1 MGKHSQ
7 TFLSV
12 FLLSLS
18 LCNNPPSYRFLSVHS
33 CSKLQKLMLSSHS
46 LWHNKNLIYIIKISH
61 TKLLFSLCTPGD
73 VKHSQTFLSLS
84 LSLQN
89 LCNLPQRKVVSTQL
103 QNSKTPNGLQ
113 RVPTGYNGL
122 ERVPT
127 SPNGFERGGE
137 EERSMTRFIISP
149 ILQ

>member
-103 QNSKTPNGLQ
+103 QNSKTPNG
-113 RVPTGYNGL
+113 
-122 ERVPT
+122 
-127 SPNGFERGGE
+127 FERGGE